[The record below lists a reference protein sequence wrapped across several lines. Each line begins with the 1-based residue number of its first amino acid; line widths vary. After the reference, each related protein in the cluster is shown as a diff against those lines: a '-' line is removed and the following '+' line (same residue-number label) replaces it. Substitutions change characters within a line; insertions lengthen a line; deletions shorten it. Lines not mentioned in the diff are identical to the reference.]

1 MQKQKIDVVFFDC
14 DSTLVKVE
22 GLDEMAKMAGCYDK
36 IKDLTKK
43 SMDGDLPYEEILRK
57 KFEMIRPSIPM
68 LLKLGEIYKKSLVE
82 DAKEV
87 VEILHELGKEV
98 YIVTGEIKESVAVLA
113 SHLKIPESRIIVNE
127 ADFDYSGNFTR
138 MRDGPLMRDDG
149 KAEVLKKL
157 DLHRKRSAFVGDGFP
172 DSKAKEVVNFFIG
185 YGGVAYREKV
195 KAVSDEYLVSE
206 SLFPLLDILLTRN
219 EIKTYK
225 QPSQTKR

>member
-43 SMDGDLPYEEILRK
+43 SMDGDLPYEEVLRK
-57 KFEMIRPSIPM
+57 KFEIIRPSIAM
-68 LLKLGEIYKKSLVE
+68 LRELGEIYKKSLVK

-87 VEILHELGKEV
+87 VKILQEFGKEV
-98 YIVTGEIKESVAVLA
+98 YIVTGEIEESVAVLA
-113 SHLKIPESRIIVNE
+113 SYLRIPESQIIVNY
-127 ADFDYSGNFTR
+127 ADFDSYGNFIR
-138 MRDGPLMRDDG
+138 VRDGPLMRDNG

-157 DLHRKRSAFVGDGFP
+157 DLRGKRSAFVGDGYP
-172 DSKAKEVVNFFIG
+172 DSRAREVVDLFIG